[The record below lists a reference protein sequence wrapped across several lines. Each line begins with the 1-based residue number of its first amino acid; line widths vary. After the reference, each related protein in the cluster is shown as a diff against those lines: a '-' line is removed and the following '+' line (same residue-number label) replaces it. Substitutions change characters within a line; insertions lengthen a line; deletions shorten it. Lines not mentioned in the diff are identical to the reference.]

1 MAAGGGGMA
10 LGAAVLGGATLGV
23 GLLVGGVIFNATG
36 SKLSEQA
43 DEAWNQMLENEKE
56 INKINSYLGN
66 LRSTANSYYD
76 SLSKVQRVYQ
86 KYLEML
92 ESVLNRTTNWYYFT
106 DAEQQNTETLVML
119 VGILYEMCKVK
130 LVNQSSNKDGLNT
143 VNTTDV
149 NAAKKKANDFLNEM
163 AA

>member
-1 MAAGGGGMA
+1 
-10 LGAAVLGGATLGV
+10 
-23 GLLVGGVIFNATG
+23 
-36 SKLSEQA
+36 
-43 DEAWNQMLENEKE
+43 MLKNEKE

-119 VGILYEMCKVK
+119 VGILNEMCKVK
-130 LVNQSSNKDGLNT
+130 LVNQSSNKGGLNT

-149 NAAKKKANDFLNEM
+149 NAAKKKADDFLNEM